1 MALLKIENL
10 RASYADGVEVL
21 HGINLSVEKGEFVS
35 LIGANGA
42 GKTTTLRSIMGLV
55 PGHAGSIRFRDT
67 EVSGLATANIARLGI
82 TLVPEGRGIFPG
94 LTVYENLR
102 IAATAWLR
110 AGASLDPDLEQ
121 VYQLFPALA
130 ERRDQFGWSLSG
142 GQQQMLAIGRGILA
156 KPDLMLLDEPSL
168 GLAPNLVDQVFDTLR
183 QINKHGLAIL
193 LVEQN
198 AFMALEVSSRA
209 YVIERGNVVIHNRSE
224 DLIEDER
231 VKLAYLGG

>member
-1 MALLKIENL
+1 MALLKIEDL

-102 IAATAWLR
+102 IATTAWLR
-110 AGASLDPDLEQ
+110 ARASLDADLQQ
-121 VYQLFPALA
+121 VFELFPILA

>member
-55 PGHAGSIRFRDT
+55 TGHAGSVRFRDT

-102 IAATAWLR
+102 IAATSWLR

-156 KPDLMLLDEPSL
+156 KPDLMLLD
-168 GLAPNLVDQVFDTLR
+168 
-183 QINKHGLAIL
+183 
-193 LVEQN
+193 
-198 AFMALEVSSRA
+198 
-209 YVIERGNVVIHNRSE
+209 
-224 DLIEDER
+224 
-231 VKLAYLGG
+231 

>member
-102 IAATAWLR
+102 IAATSWLR

-183 QINKHGLAIL
+183 QINKRGLAIL

-209 YVIERGNVVIHNRSE
+209 YVIERGNVVIYNRSE

>member
-1 MALLKIENL
+1 M
-10 RASYADGVEVL
+10 EVL

-102 IAATAWLR
+102 IAATSWLR

-183 QINKHGLAIL
+183 QINKHGLSIL

>member
-102 IAATAWLR
+102 IAATSWLR

-183 QINKHGLAIL
+183 QINKRGLAIL

>member
-1 MALLKIENL
+1 MALFKIENL

-102 IAATAWLR
+102 IAATSWLR

-142 GQQQMLAIGRGILA
+142 GQQQMLAIWRGILA
-156 KPDLMLLDEPSL
+156 KPHLRLLAEPSL
-168 GLAPNLVDQVFDTLR
+168 GLAPNLVDQVFDALCR
-183 QINKHGLAIL
+183 INKRGLAIL

>member
-110 AGASLDPDLEQ
+110 AGASLDPDLQQ
-121 VYQLFPALA
+121 VYELFPALA
-130 ERRDQFGWSLSG
+130 ERRNQFGWSLSG

-156 KPDLMLLDEPSL
+156 KPVLMLLDEPSL

-183 QINKHGLAIL
+183 QINKHGLSIL

>member
-1 MALLKIENL
+1 
-10 RASYADGVEVL
+10 
-21 HGINLSVEKGEFVS
+21 
-35 LIGANGA
+35 
-42 GKTTTLRSIMGLV
+42 
-55 PGHAGSIRFRDT
+55 
-67 EVSGLATANIARLGI
+67 
-82 TLVPEGRGIFPG
+82 
-94 LTVYENLR
+94 
-102 IAATAWLR
+102 
-110 AGASLDPDLEQ
+110 
-121 VYQLFPALA
+121 
-130 ERRDQFGWSLSG
+130 
-142 GQQQMLAIGRGILA
+142 MLAIGRGILA

-183 QINKHGLAIL
+183 QINKRGLAIL

>member
-110 AGASLDPDLEQ
+110 AGASLDPDLQQ
-121 VYQLFPALA
+121 VYELFSALA

-183 QINKHGLAIL
+183 QINKHGVAIL

>member
-110 AGASLDPDLEQ
+110 AGASLDPDLQQ
-121 VYQLFPALA
+121 VYELFPALA

-183 QINKHGLAIL
+183 QINKHGVAIL